1 MQRHNTVVLGA
12 SGLVAQRMQQRLAN
26 HPWFVL
32 SAVVG
37 SERTA
42 GRPLSSIPWKLS
54 EPRPNL
60 PQVTV
65 LSGLEKNLIE
75 QLVELN
81 VTVAFSCLPADVAD
95 PLELH
100 LSKAGIAV
108 FSNASA
114 FRRCDGVP
122 LVIPD
127 VNPDHMSQFGTG
139 GHMLAC
145 ATNCTLIPLAVPVA
159 ALAATFGVEGIQMN
173 SEQALSGG
181 GYDLLLDD
189 GAQKGHHSNEIVGE
203 AHKTGAELLHVLGV
217 AHDCGRRPEEGNKIH
232 QRHEAFEG
240 CSSHVAAVD
249 LELDI
254 TCKRVTRNDGHQ
266 VFVTVTLQ
274 RPAEI
279 EEVQS
284 CFEEHSFPVRL
295 QASPSAPSRSIQV
308 VGCIDPL
315 LHLWADG
322 ERFAQAPNPSNDLK
336 AGMAIVLGSLEMLD
350 LQTVRFSAYSHNT
363 VRGAAG
369 GTMLLAEQAYIEER
383 LPKQQ

>member
-12 SGLVAQRMQQRLAN
+12 SGLVAQRMQQRLVN
-26 HPWFVL
+26 HPWFIL

-42 GRPLSSIPWKLS
+42 GQPLSSIPWNLS

-60 PQVTV
+60 PQMTV
-65 LSGLEKNLIE
+65 LDGLEKNLIE
-75 QLVELN
+75 RLVELN
-81 VTVAFSCLPADVAD
+81 VTVAFSCLPSGVAD

-127 VNPDHMSQFGTG
+127 VNANHMSQFGTG

-145 ATNCTLIPLAVPVA
+145 ATNCTLIPFAVPVA
-159 ALAATFGVEGIQMN
+159 ALAATFGVEGLQMN

-181 GYDLLLDD
+181 GYELLLDD
-189 GAQKGHHSNEIVGE
+189 RAQEGHHSSEILGE
-203 AHKTGAELLHVLGV
+203 AHKTSAELLHVLGV
-217 AHDCGRRPEEGNKIH
+217 AQNSARESEDENEIH
-232 QRHEAFEG
+232 RAHGAFEG
-240 CSSHVAAVD
+240 CSSHVVAADVD
-249 LELDI
+249 VDV
-254 TCKRVTRNDGHQ
+254 TCKRVTRSDGHQ
-266 VFVTVTLQ
+266 VFVTARLQ

-284 CFEEHSFPVRL
+284 CLEEHAFPERL
-295 QASPSAPSRSIQV
+295 QACPSAPLRSIQV
-308 VGCIDPL
+308 VERIDPL
-315 LHLWADG
+315 HHLWADG
-322 ERFAQAPNPSNDLK
+322 ERFSQAPNPSTDLK
-336 AGMAIVLGSLEMLD
+336 AGMAVVLGSLEMID
-350 LQTVRFSAYSHNT
+350 AQTVRFSAYSHNT